1 MEKTPAKLIAMSSI
15 ASLALIAA
23 LAIFVYVTVR
33 EIVNEQ
39 SGYATKIN
47 ISGQQRMLSQR
58 AAFFATEYAK
68 SAEPSDRQV
77 ASESIARLNDN
88 HAFLLS
94 AHRENLE
101 RHESSPLSPQLAQL
115 FFESPYKLDER
126 IKAYVALVEAV
137 LAGNPDSSASVTALK
152 TQSQQILVLFDRVVK
167 QYEIES
173 QQKVTE
179 ITDLQKIIFAAILLY
194 VLFQI
199 FVVVRPLLSESE
211 RLTHQL
217 RDEANRDYLTG
228 LYNRRIFRDL
238 ANQALTLSLR
248 NNQPASLM
256 LFDIDDFKSV
266 NDRFGHAVGDN
277 VIRLVADT
285 ILAGSRKSDEVFRFG
300 GEEFVVVLPE
310 TGADGAE
317 RVAEK
322 IRESIQELSGS
333 APEWPCPITVSGGI
347 ATLAGKD
354 HDLEGLLR
362 SADTALYRAKS
373 LRKNRVVAA

>member
-1 MEKTPAKLIAMSSI
+1 
-15 ASLALIAA
+15 
-23 LAIFVYVTVR
+23 
-33 EIVNEQ
+33 
-39 SGYATKIN
+39 
-47 ISGQQRMLSQR
+47 
-58 AAFFATEYAK
+58 
-68 SAEPSDRQV
+68 
-77 ASESIARLNDN
+77 
-88 HAFLLS
+88 
-94 AHRENLE
+94 
-101 RHESSPLSPQLAQL
+101 
-115 FFESPYKLDER
+115 
-126 IKAYVALVEAV
+126 
-137 LAGNPDSSASVTALK
+137 
-152 TQSQQILVLFDRVVK
+152 
-167 QYEIES
+167 
-173 QQKVTE
+173 
-179 ITDLQKIIFAAILLY
+179 
-194 VLFQI
+194 
-199 FVVVRPLLSESE
+199 
-211 RLTHQL
+211 
-217 RDEANRDYLTG
+217 NRDYLTG

-238 ANQALTLSLR
+238 ANQALSLSSR

-317 RVAEK
+317 LVAEK

-362 SADTALYRAKS
+362 SADTALYRAKN

>member
-39 SGYATKIN
+39 SGYSTKIN

-68 SAEPSDRQV
+68 SAELSDRQV

-152 TQSQQILVLFDRVVK
+152 TKSQQILVLFDRVVK

-238 ANQALTLSLR
+238 ANQALSLSLR

-362 SADTALYRAKS
+362 SADTALYQAKS